1 MEEIRTSRNG
11 RDVIDKIK
19 ALKPNVGTLDVEM
32 PIMDVLEALNRIMNE
47 CPTAVV
53 MLSSTTKKGTENTFA
68 AMNSGAFDFV
78 AKPSGAVSLDL
89 LKIKKELHEK
99 VMAARRANVH
109 KLEKN
114 AKNIERIPSVWGK
127 CSKIDSTE
135 L

>member
-1 MEEIRTSRNG
+1 
-11 RDVIDKIK
+11 
-19 ALKPNVGTLDVEM
+19 
-32 PIMDVLEALNRIMNE
+32 
-47 CPTAVV
+47 
-53 MLSSTTKKGTENTFA
+53 
-68 AMNSGAFDFV
+68 
-78 AKPSGAVSLDL
+78 LDL